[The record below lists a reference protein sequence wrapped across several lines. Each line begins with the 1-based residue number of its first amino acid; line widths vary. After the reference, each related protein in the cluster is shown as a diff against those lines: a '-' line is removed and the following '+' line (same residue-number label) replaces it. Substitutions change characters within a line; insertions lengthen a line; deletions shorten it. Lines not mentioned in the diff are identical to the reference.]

1 MQRWLGAKKIST
13 VMMILIGLGVTP
25 ALVVTAISVYRES
38 GEIAYVDDEL
48 LAAVDFHHL
57 EEITSHASSRMIMGV
72 LPESRRDA
80 AKYAANE
87 KDLDTAVE
95 KVRAAMVK
103 ANKPALEPFWQ
114 AVVGAYGEVKTLSP
128 GSTSTEQWFGAH
140 EKLFAVTLKLRDRV
154 GVETGVILDPG
165 SETYPMVDAT
175 FVQVPDFEV
184 EMGRAVGY
192 GVLLTQGHAEPRI
205 VDGVVLAMGNLAVV
219 SDGIS
224 GDLADAIHYS
234 SVGADGYEE
243 VQRDLQKTLDAH
255 GKLAT
260 VLAALRIKP
269 DPAKLDKL
277 LYEAVAALA
286 HVHSHW
292 WDAPSL
298 GSTVGTLHTETALRE
313 MVAGFRSHLP
323 GLFED
328 LGNDLPLADRL
339 VLEEVFNSSLRPWLR
354 LLDQR
359 ALTVIHGDA
368 HTWNFLFPRSGQG
381 STYLID
387 WQLWHLDIG
396 ARDLAFMIALH
407 WDRTARQQLE
417 LPLLHFY
424 HDELIG
430 AGINSYSFDDLLL
443 DYRRCLVRNL
453 TVPILFWSRGQRRES
468 WRHRLDCA
476 LAAYRDLNCAEL
488 L

>member
-1 MQRWLGAKKIST
+1 MHGPIPDSPPT
-13 VMMILIGLGVTP
+13 TP
-25 ALVVTAISVYRES
+25 ADLTSALYDS
-38 GEIAYVDDEL
+38 G
-48 LAAVDFHHL
+48 
-57 EEITSHASSRMIMGV
+57 
-72 LPESRRDA
+72 
-80 AKYAANE
+80 
-87 KDLDTAVE
+87 
-95 KVRAAMVK
+95 
-103 ANKPALEPFWQ
+103 
-114 AVVGAYGEVKTLSP
+114 TL
-128 GSTSTEQWFGAH
+128 
-140 EKLFAVTLKLRDRV
+140 
-154 GVETGVILDPG
+154 I
-165 SETYPMVDAT
+165 
-175 FVQVPDFEV
+175 
-184 EMGRAVGY
+184 
-192 GVLLTQGHAEPRI
+192 QG
-205 VDGVVLAMGNLAVV
+205 AVV
-219 SDGIS
+219 SVTIAEQIKTDIS
-224 GDLADAIHYS
+224 NLWFLDVVYSEEASPRLPNRLLLKWALKESAAPERGDPEVVFYRELAPSLPSPPI
-234 SVGADGYEE
+234 V
-243 VQRDLQKTLDAH
+243 KC
-255 GKLAT
+255 LAT
-260 VLAALRIKP
+260 APPASKDRWLIIEDLRSSHTNP
-269 DPAKLDKL
+269 PWPNRPADKL
-277 LYEAVAALA
+277 LYDAVAALA
-286 HVHSHW
+286 QVHAHW
-292 WDAPSL
+292 WGAPSL
-298 GSTVGTLHTETALRE
+298 GSTVGTPHTDTALRT
-313 MVAGFRSHLP
+313 MVAGFRNHLS
-323 GLFED
+323 GFIDD
-328 LGNDLPLADRL
+328 LGDDLPLADRL